1 MIKIDLINK
10 INKILVKINLIK
22 LTLKITRRLIIEGI
36 LYSQYSVL
44 YMVSLRCDTETK
56 SPIAQEG
63 RSVFLAFVGVF
74 ELFKRKNKTSKG
86 NGLMM

>member
-1 MIKIDLINK
+1 
-10 INKILVKINLIK
+10 
-22 LTLKITRRLIIEGI
+22 
-36 LYSQYSVL
+36 
-44 YMVSLRCDTETK
+44 MVSLRCDTETK

-86 NGLMM
+86 NGLTGNDVNYVVKIIFSRRNKKVELNILGTYNVG